1 MTAVS
6 WLEQILRQNCGA
18 EFIQLNEQIFDKAKE
33 MEKEQ
38 LKEAQVAFVSD
49 TFNYRTV
56 LLNQFENWYN
66 EKYKK

>member
-1 MTAVS
+1 MEQTAVS

-38 LKEAQVAFVSD
+38 IMQTRQDIYHTGDLDNEQ
-49 TFNYRTV
+49 Y
-56 LLNQFENWYN
+56 YN
-66 EKYKK
+66 ETFKSE

>member
-33 MEKEQ
+33 MEKQQIFDAVENFYDYPE
-38 LKEAQVAFVSD
+38 EAER
-49 TFNYRTV
+49 Y
-56 LLNQFENWYN
+56 YN
-66 EKYKK
+66 ETFKIK